1 MATSDSRRWQLQEA
15 KNKLSQV
22 VDMAQALGPQVI
34 TRHGHEAAVVLS
46 FEAYQAL
53 LRPRG
58 NLVDFFTDS
67 PLFDVELDLARTAD
81 RGREIEL

>member
-1 MATSDSRRWQLQEA
+1 MATSDSRHWQLQEA

-22 VDMAQALGPQVI
+22 VDLAQALGPQVI

-53 LRPRG
+53 LGPRE
-58 NLVDFFTDS
+58 NLVDFFANS
-67 PLFDVELDLARTAD
+67 PLFGVELELERTADTGRDVEL
-81 RGREIEL
+81 